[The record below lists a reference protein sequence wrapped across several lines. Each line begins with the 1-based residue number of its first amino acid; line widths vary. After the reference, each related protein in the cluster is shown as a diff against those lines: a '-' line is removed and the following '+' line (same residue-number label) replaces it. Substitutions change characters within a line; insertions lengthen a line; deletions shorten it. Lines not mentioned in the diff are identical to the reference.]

1 MHTRLRQVREALRK
15 ENGRKLSQSDFAEA
29 THVSRDT
36 IANYELGRV
45 EPTNIFIDYVC
56 DKYNINEEWLRT
68 GEGEMKKPLSS
79 EAEKAVISAQVF
91 KEDESSFRF
100 QLMKAISAMPDEG
113 LEMAYHFMEELVD
126 NVRNKKGT

>member
-1 MHTRLRQVREALRK
+1 MKDRIKQIRK
-15 ENGRKLSQSDFAEA
+15 AHKKTQASFAESLNVSKSTIEAIEYGRRDA
-29 THVSRDT
+29 TDRI
-36 IANYELGRV
+36 IADICRV
-45 EPTNIFIDYVC
+45 FS
-56 DKYNINEEWLRT
+56 INEEWLRT